1 MQYVCINSVY
11 EHEGDDSFDIPF
23 QLSDLPYIS
32 NYVPRPEEMLHLERA
47 LLPGKERTGLRISV
61 LYGLGGIGKT
71 QMAISFA
78 RQHQKSYSAILWLNG
93 DSMSTLLPSL
103 SSVLP
108 RVPTNRG
115 KSQEAGDIKA
125 MAQKALQW
133 LSKPANKNWL
143 LIYDNVD
150 RDWSPDN
157 SDPEAYD
164 LQKYFPVADQGSI
177 IVTTRLQSLASLG
190 DSFQVRPVSLDQG
203 LRILT
208 KDAAEVEITEGI

>member
-1 MQYVCINSVY
+1 MI
-11 EHEGDDSFDIPF
+11 
-23 QLSDLPYIS
+23 
-32 NYVPRPEEMLHLERA
+32 HLECA
-47 LLPGKERTGLRISV
+47 LLPGKESTGLRISV

-78 RQHQKSYSAILWLNG
+78 RRHQKSYSAILWING
-93 DSMSTLLPSL
+93 DGMSTLLPSL

-125 MAQKALQW
+125 MAQEALQW
-133 LSKPANKNWL
+133 LSLPANKNWL

-164 LQKYFPVADQGSI
+164 LQKYFPTTDQGSI
-177 IVTTRLQSLASLG
+177 LVTTRLQSLASLG
-190 DSFQVRPVSLDQG
+190 ESLQVRPVSLDQG

-208 KDAAEVEITEGI
+208 KDAAEIEITEGM